1 MNNHLK
7 DNSTESIDSKETLR
21 RLPLFSEL
29 SIEDLRKVTSFS
41 RVKKFQKNDFLF
53 HQGDFYTGFYILL
66 KGTIKVYKVS
76 SDGKEAVVHIIKPL
90 NSFADIP
97 LFEGTDY
104 PVTAKCLEESLVLC
118 ISKEGFLEL
127 IYENPEIS
135 LRMLAGFAKRL
146 KAMVNQVE
154 DLTSK
159 EIPNRLAKYILKEI
173 KTAGTEK
180 LAEPFVKLSVP
191 KKTIAAYLGT
201 ITETLSRSLKKLQDE
216 GVIRVNGKSIFV
228 NDIKRLK
235 DLAK

>member
-1 MNNHLK
+1 MLK
-7 DNSTESIDSKETLR
+7 KNARNANSKSVPES
-21 RLPLFSEL
+21 
-29 SIEDLRKVTSFS
+29 
-41 RVKKFQKNDFLF
+41 
-53 HQGDFYTGFYILL
+53 
-66 KGTIKVYKVS
+66 
-76 SDGKEAVVHIIKPL
+76 A
-90 NSFADIP
+90 
-97 LFEGTDY
+97 
-104 PVTAKCLEESLVLC
+104 
-118 ISKEGFLEL
+118 
-127 IYENPEIS
+127 

-191 KKTIAAYLGT
+191 KTTIAAYLGT

>member
-1 MNNHLK
+1 
-7 DNSTESIDSKETLR
+7 
-21 RLPLFSEL
+21 
-29 SIEDLRKVTSFS
+29 
-41 RVKKFQKNDFLF
+41 
-53 HQGDFYTGFYILL
+53 
-66 KGTIKVYKVS
+66 
-76 SDGKEAVVHIIKPL
+76 
-90 NSFADIP
+90 
-97 LFEGTDY
+97 
-104 PVTAKCLEESLVLC
+104 
-118 ISKEGFLEL
+118 
-127 IYENPEIS
+127 
-135 LRMLAGFAKRL
+135 MLAGFAKRL

-191 KKTIAAYLGT
+191 KTTIAAYLGT

>member
-1 MNNHLK
+1 MG
-7 DNSTESIDSKETLR
+7 
-21 RLPLFSEL
+21 RLSFSEDTFSSCIIGDWL
-29 SIEDLRKVTSFS
+29 SFS
-41 RVKKFQKNDFLF
+41 YDDR
-53 HQGDFYTGFYILL
+53 LL
-66 KGTIKVYKVS
+66 CARSFFWSSPSEDCVSASFVSNGLLS
-76 SDGKEAVVHIIKPL
+76 SDGKESVVHIIKPL

-191 KKTIAAYLGT
+191 KTTIAAYLGT